1 MMDPTRLIKPS
12 VQELEA
18 YEAPVYPCRVKL
30 DAAESPYPPP
40 PALAERLAEVARSLP
55 YHRYPAA
62 DAAELKKALAA
73 WYRTSPERLVVG
85 NGSDE
90 LIQLLCTVFGGAGT
104 KVLLP
109 TPTFAMYAII
119 ARSLE
124 MEPVE
129 VALRDDWS
137 LDVEAMVEAMGDK
150 AVRLVFLASPNN
162 PTGNRFAEEA
172 IGALIEADRAIV
184 VIDEAYGEF
193 AASSLAGHIEHHPHV
208 VVLRSCSK
216 MGLAGLR
223 LGTLIAADPVVAALE
238 KARLPYNVN
247 SFTQAA
253 VRLVLE
259 HREALEEQIEAVRA
273 ERGRLFGALEAQA
286 GVTPYP
292 SEANFVLFGV
302 DEVDARG
309 VHERLL
315 EAGVLVR
322 YFGGPGR
329 LGRLLRVTV
338 GRPEENEAFVVAL
351 AAALK
356 TDV

>member
-1 MMDPTRLIKPS
+1 MDPSRLIKPS
-12 VQELEA
+12 VRAMEA

-30 DAAESPYPPP
+30 DAAEGPYPPP
-40 PALAERLAEVARSLP
+40 PPLAERLAALARSLP

-73 WYRTSPERLVVG
+73 WYRTSPESMVVG

-109 TPTFAMYAII
+109 DPTFAMYGII
-119 ARSLE
+119 ARTLE

-129 VALRDDWS
+129 VALEKDWS
-137 LDVEAMVEAMGDK
+137 LDGEAMVEALADE

-162 PTGNRFAEEA
+162 PTGNRFDEETIRAIVEAE
-172 IGALIEADRAIV
+172 RAIV

-193 AASSLAGHIEHHPHV
+193 AASSLTGLVERSPHV
-208 VVLRSCSK
+208 AVLRSCSK

-223 LGTLIAADPVVAALE
+223 LGTLIASPPVVEAVE
-238 KARLPYNVN
+238 KVRLPYNVN

-273 ERGRLFGALEAQA
+273 DRASLFKALEAQP

-292 SEANFVLFGV
+292 SEANFVLFRV
-302 DEVDARG
+302 DEVEAET

-322 YFGGPGR
+322 FFGGPGR
-329 LGRLLRVTV
+329 LGKCLRVTV
-338 GRPEENEAFVVAL
+338 GRPEENEAFVTAL
-351 AAALK
+351 AAAIK
-356 TDV
+356 AES

>member
-1 MMDPTRLIKPS
+1 MDPTRLIKPS
-12 VQELEA
+12 VKALEA

-40 PALAERLAEVARSLP
+40 SRVAEGLAELARSLP
-55 YHRYPAA
+55 VHRYPAA
-62 DAAELKKALAA
+62 DAVELKKALAA

-90 LIQLLCTVFGGAGT
+90 LVQLLCTAFGGAGT

-109 TPTFAMYAII
+109 VPTFTMYGII
-119 ARSLE
+119 ARTLE

-129 VALRDDWS
+129 VPLRDDWS
-137 LDVEAMVEAMGDK
+137 LDGEAMDAALEDE

-162 PTGNRFAEEA
+162 PTGNRFAEET
-172 IGALIEADRAIV
+172 IRALVEADRAMV

-193 AASSLAGHIEHHPHV
+193 AGGTLAGFVERHPHV

-223 LGTLIAADPVVAALE
+223 LGTLIASPPVVAAVE

-259 HREALEEQIEAVRA
+259 HREALEAQIEAIRTERA
-273 ERGRLFGALEAQA
+273 RLAEALEAQP
-286 GVTPYP
+286 GVTPCP
-292 SEANFVLFGV
+292 SEANFLLFRV
-302 DEVDARG
+302 DGLEAKT

-315 EAGVLVR
+315 EAGVGVR

-329 LGRLLRVTV
+329 LGRCLRVTV
-338 GRPEENEAFVVAL
+338 GRPEENEAFLKAL
-351 AAALK
+351 AAALQ
-356 TDV
+356 TEG